1 MRPRQ
6 AGAAF
11 PPEHSEAAAAPLETD
26 SELKVRLS
34 RWTLRW
40 RRDSSSQ
47 YSLGF
52 GGRPAAPLM
61 GRLQVALSRA
71 RKDDVKQTCWHRA
84 GSGPRMHSY
93 GLETCQ
99 SPVFIT
105 ASDFAEAAKLLVFVF
120 D

>member
-1 MRPRQ
+1 MRPARQ
-6 AGAAF
+6 AGAAAAF
-11 PPEHSEAAAAPLETD
+11 PPEHSEAAPPQPLETV

-61 GRLQVALSRA
+61 GLLQVALSGGRGGQGKHDQ
-71 RKDDVKQTCWHRA
+71 RE
-84 GSGPRMHSY
+84 GIGLRMHSY
-93 GLETCQ
+93 GLGMCREPRICNC
-99 SPVFIT
+99 I
-105 ASDFAEAAKLLVFVF
+105 
-120 D
+120 